1 MIGIIAAMNV
11 EMESFR
17 SFIQDPR
24 SETIAGISFVSG
36 TIDGKE
42 VVTAVG
48 GIGKVAAAMCA
59 QAMIS
64 LYHPDVIIDTGVAG
78 SLSGDLAI
86 GSIAVSTAV
95 VQHDVDTSP
104 LGDPIGYLSDIKKVE
119 IPADRTVS
127 EHLIAC
133 AKVLGIR
140 TVGGILA
147 SGDQF
152 IGSDEKKAFIQE
164 HFHAIACDMEGGAI
178 GQVCYQNRV
187 PFCVLRAI
195 SDSADGSSQM
205 DYKAFI
211 EMAAAQ
217 SVRLLYAYIRA

>member
-17 SFIQDPR
+17 SFIQDPI
-24 SETIAGISFVSG
+24 SDTIAGISFVSG
-36 TIDGKE
+36 TIEGKE
-42 VVTAVG
+42 VVTAVSG
-48 GIGKVAAAMCA
+48 VGKVAAAMCA

-64 LYHPDVIIDTGVAG
+64 TYHPDVIINTGVAG
-78 SLSGDLAI
+78 SLSSDLSIGSLAI
-86 GSIAVSTAV
+86 STAV
-95 VQHDVDTSP
+95 IQHDVDTSA
-104 LGDPIGYLSDIKKVE
+104 LGDPIGYLSDIKKIE
-119 IPADRTVS
+119 IPADRNVS

-140 TVGGILA
+140 TMGGIIA

-164 HFHAIACDMEGGAI
+164 HFHAIACEMEGGAV

-187 PFCVLRAI
+187 PFCILRAI
-195 SDSADGSSQM
+195 SDSADSSSNM
-205 DYKAFI
+205 DYNAFI
-211 EMAAAQ
+211 EMAASQ

>member
-17 SFIQDPR
+17 SFLQDAKTER
-24 SETIAGISFVSG
+24 IAGISFVSG
-36 TIDGKE
+36 FIDGKE
-42 VVTAVG
+42 VVTAVC

-64 LYHPDVIIDTGVAG
+64 VYHPDSIINTGVGG
-78 SLSGDLAI
+78 SLSNELSI

-95 VQHDVDTSP
+95 VQHDVDTSG
-104 LGDPIGYLSDIKKVE
+104 LGDPVGYLSDLKKIE
-119 IPADRTVS
+119 IPADRALS
-127 EHLIAC
+127 EHVSAC
-133 AKVLGIR
+133 AKVLGLKTASVI
-140 TVGGILA
+140 IA

-152 IGSDEKKAFIQE
+152 ICTEEKKEFIRNT
-164 HFHAIACDMEGGAI
+164 FHAIACEMEGGAI

-187 PFCVLRAI
+187 PFCIIRAI
-195 SDSADGSSQM
+195 SDSADDSSNM
-205 DYKAFI
+205 DYNAFI

-217 SVRLLYAYIRA
+217 SVKLLYASVRA